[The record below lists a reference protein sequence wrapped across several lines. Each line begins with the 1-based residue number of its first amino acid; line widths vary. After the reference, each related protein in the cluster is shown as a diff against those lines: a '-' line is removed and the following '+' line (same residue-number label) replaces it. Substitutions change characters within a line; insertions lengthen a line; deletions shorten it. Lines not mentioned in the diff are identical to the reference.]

1 MPSEDKCRSA
11 STSPRRGL
19 GPVAGAGAKQS
30 LSRGTPVSAALPLP
44 CTCGRCATV
53 VRIPLFP
60 QRCRCRQRRV
70 PGSGGAESL
79 RGPAVALLGGSAVE
93 PGMCGQRRPVE
104 TGAWPCCSGPTGSW
118 PRGHALLTPRERQ
131 RVRDQISG
139 GTCESCLTQAI
150 GTPDWPSLVVRVAAS
165 ALGLVAAVG
174 AGYWRSCCRERWAR
188 WTAARTVPAAGAGGF
203 PPAFQQI
210 CVQSQPQPPEAPLPA
225 PGTFLRCQRLQGP
238 HRAWA

>member
-1 MPSEDKCRSA
+1 M
-11 STSPRRGL
+11 
-19 GPVAGAGAKQS
+19 
-30 LSRGTPVSAALPLP
+30 SAALPLP

-70 PGSGGAESL
+70 PGSGAESL
-79 RGPAVALLGGSAVE
+79 RGPAAALLGGSAVE

-150 GTPDWPSLVVRVAAS
+150 GTPDWPQPCGPCCGVRSGISGCGRSGLLEKLLQGAVGTVDSSPHRAGGGCRRLPACVPADLRTESAS
-165 ALGLVAAVG
+165 A
-174 AGYWRSCCRERWAR
+174 AR
-188 WTAARTVPAAGAGGF
+188 GPPPCAWNIPQMPAAAGASQGLGLRRQTLGPNAWPHPCASGDRTVGLPF
-203 PPAFQQI
+203 PD
-210 CVQSQPQPPEAPLPA
+210 QPRPCA
-225 PGTFLRCQRLQGP
+225 
-238 HRAWA
+238 

>member
-1 MPSEDKCRSA
+1 M
-11 STSPRRGL
+11 
-19 GPVAGAGAKQS
+19 
-30 LSRGTPVSAALPLP
+30 SAALPLP

-53 VRIPLFP
+53 VRVPLFP

-104 TGAWPCCSGPTGSW
+104 TGAWLCCSGPTGSW
-118 PRGHALLTPRERQ
+118 PRGRALLTPRERQ
-131 RVRDQISG
+131 RVRDRISG

-150 GTPDWPSLVVRVAAS
+150 GTPDWPQPCGPCCGVRSGISGCGRSGLLEKPLQGAAGTVDS
-165 ALGLVAAVG
+165 SPRRAGGGCCAV
-174 AGYWRSCCRERWAR
+174 W
-188 WTAARTVPAAGAGGF
+188 AAGAGGF
-203 PPAFQQI
+203 PPAFQRI
-210 CVQSQPQPPEAPLPA
+210 CVQSQPQPPGAPLPA